1 MKKGLGKGLGALI
14 ASAES
19 EDSGVREL
27 RINEVEPNSGQPRKH
42 FNDEKLAQLAESIKQ
57 HGVVQPLIVQ
67 RDGNTYKIVAGE
79 RRWRASRLAGLQN
92 VPVIIRD
99 LSNKQVMEIA
109 LIENL
114 QREDLNPIEEA
125 EAYER
130 LMEEFGMTQEEIS
143 ATVGKSRPAIANSV
157 RLLSLQDKIKN
168 MVISGEIS
176 SGHARTILSI
186 EDREIQ
192 LKAVEEVV
200 KKELN
205 VRETELLVKR
215 LTTKKAGKKSK
226 AADIEHLALEERFR
240 EIFGTK
246 VKIINNKKNGKIL
259 IEYYSIDEL
268 DRIINIVEN
277 MSKNSGRLKGS

>member
-14 ASAES
+14 ESAET

-27 RINEVEPNSGQPRKH
+27 RINDIEPNSGQPRKH

-157 RLLSLQDKIKN
+157 RLLSLQDKIKS

-186 EDREIQ
+186 EDRETQ
-192 LKAVEEVV
+192 LKAVEEVI

-215 LTTKKAGKKSK
+215 LTTKKTGKKSK
-226 AADIEHLALEERFR
+226 NADIEYLALEERFR

-268 DRIINIVEN
+268 DRIINIVEK
-277 MSKNSGRLKGS
+277 MAKNDVRLKGL

>member
-14 ASAES
+14 TSAET
-19 EDSGVREL
+19 EDNGVREL
-27 RINEVEPNSGQPRKH
+27 KINEIEPNAGQPRKH

-67 RDGNTYKIVAGE
+67 RDGDTYKIVAGE
-79 RRWRASRLAGLQN
+79 RRWRASRLAGLQT

-99 LSNKQVMEIA
+99 LSNKQVMEVA

-125 EAYER
+125 EAYEK
-130 LMEEFGMTQEEIS
+130 LMDEFGMTQEEIS
-143 ATVGKSRPAIANSV
+143 VTVGKSRPAIANSV
-157 RLLSLQDKIKN
+157 RLLTLQDKIKN

-176 SGHARTILSI
+176 SGHARAILSI
-186 EDREIQ
+186 ENRDVQ

-200 KKELN
+200 KRELN
-205 VRETELLVKR
+205 VRDTEMLVKK
-215 LTTKKAGKKSK
+215 LLAVKTSKKKKA
-226 AADIEHLALEERFR
+226 DNIEYLALEERFR

-246 VKIINNKKNGKIL
+246 VKIQNNKKNGKIL
-259 IEYYSIDEL
+259 IEYYSVDEL
-268 DRIINIVEN
+268 DRIISLVEKLGKYAT
-277 MSKNSGRLKGS
+277 S